1 MKSKNPNDMILFFRN
16 QDKKSKQTDKSFVSL
31 GNNNYRLN
39 IMLQMSL
46 SIIIFNILSSIFCLI
61 AIIEG
66 RSLSISHVNPSG
78 VKHFESKLDDKIG
91 YWSPSTSSIDWCER
105 NYAVTQYITE
115 FWNCI
120 SSLFMCL
127 LSLIL
132 IIRGIYNKIENRF
145 LVLSLSFGFLG
156 FGSAYFHGTLT
167 HFGQMADELPMVY
180 SMIIWWYILFR
191 MNKFRLKNRFL
202 TIDILILCGIVYG
215 VLCSYIH
222 SLQTFVLVF
231 QAHFTLMV
239 LGGIIKLIYLYRQMQ
254 YNTNSIMYLIM
265 IYVGLLFPA
274 VICWIIDQ
282 QLCERMNSVN
292 GFNPQLHAWWHIFCA
307 IDFHVGIVCSEA
319 MRLLAIKYK
328 EFEIQN
334 TESSKKLFKPEDHL
348 RIVFYFGLPFVDYSK
363 EKQIDQTKNQ

>member
-1 MKSKNPNDMILFFRN
+1 
-16 QDKKSKQTDKSFVSL
+16 
-31 GNNNYRLN
+31 
-39 IMLQMSL
+39 
-46 SIIIFNILSSIFCLI
+46 
-61 AIIEG
+61 
-66 RSLSISHVNPSG
+66 
-78 VKHFESKLDDKIG
+78 
-91 YWSPSTSSIDWCER
+91 
-105 NYAVTQYITE
+105 
-115 FWNCI
+115 
-120 SSLFMCL
+120 MCL

-180 SMIIWWYILFR
+180 SMIIWWYVLFR
-191 MNKFRLKNRFL
+191 MNKFGLKNKFL

-215 VLCSYIH
+215 FLCSYIH

-231 QAHFTLMV
+231 QAHFALMV
-239 LGGIIKLIYLYRQMQ
+239 LGGIIKLIYLYRQTQ

-307 IDFHVGIVCSEA
+307 VDFHVGIVCSEA
-319 MRLLAIKYK
+319 MRLLSIKYK
-328 EFEIQN
+328 EFEIEK

-363 EKQIDQTKNQ
+363 EKQINQTKNQ